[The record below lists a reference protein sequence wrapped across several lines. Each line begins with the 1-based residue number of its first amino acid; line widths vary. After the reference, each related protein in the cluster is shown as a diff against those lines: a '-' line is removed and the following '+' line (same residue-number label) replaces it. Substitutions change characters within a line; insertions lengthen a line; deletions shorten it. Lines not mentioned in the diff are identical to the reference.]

1 MNIALF
7 VISVYKF
14 IPEFNLSKTQKFTQ
28 LSIVFE
34 ILGHRI
40 KNSYFY
46 FNVDPKIQERSY

>member
-1 MNIALF
+1 MNITLF
-7 VISVYKF
+7 VISIYKF
-14 IPEFNLSKTQKFTQ
+14 IPEFSLSKNQKFTQ

-34 ILGHRI
+34 ILGHKI